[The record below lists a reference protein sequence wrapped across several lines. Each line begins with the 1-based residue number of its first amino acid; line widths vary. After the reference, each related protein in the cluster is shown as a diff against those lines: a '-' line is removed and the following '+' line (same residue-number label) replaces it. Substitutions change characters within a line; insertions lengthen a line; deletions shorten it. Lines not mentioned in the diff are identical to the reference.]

1 MDYIV
6 FCWLLGQFAIVA
18 ITMNLA
24 YSDDIRNNF
33 TLKLERGVVFFF
45 FYNTTQVVKHL
56 YCVHVAKIISSKGL
70 LVQHKA

>member
-33 TLKLERGVVFFF
+33 TLKLERGVGFFF
-45 FYNTTQVVKHL
+45 FLTSGQTSVLCSCCQNHKQQRSTGTT
-56 YCVHVAKIISSKGL
+56 
-70 LVQHKA
+70 